1 MFDSPRDQQPTISF
15 PLSNEKGHIT
25 SHSYHTWGATNSAL
39 VASKKPS
46 KSYKNCHS
54 CNDMEVQFGTGSKV
68 DDESGMCSPPLWST
82 SPSKSPHHRKNYYRC
97 LSPASKTQAIA
108 RGQRELM
115 EMVKNMPE
123 SSYELSLKDL
133 VEHPRVELG
142 QEKGVKGAEERKLNN
157 KNAHARMVDKK
168 GQVKRSGKIDSGG
181 FYLKL
186 VFPISLGSK
195 KKTKN
200 EALVNSCANKVSP
213 RTSLSDGSAKGVDKE
228 WWKKSLSAS
237 GGESDSGVSSINSGS
252 MKSSASSNSSS
263 SSRSNSRYV
272 QTNIENLMLMDTE
285 FYMLKLETIENLLPN
300 YVAIPKMLLKCFSDS
315 NHKSKLFLYGT
326 VFLGKY
332 VLEMFTMM
340 SVVNDKVNESKQKLH
355 ALSVYWPYFT
365 EVKGSKTPPVV
376 VF

>member
-1 MFDSPRDQQPTISF
+1 MSF
-15 PLSNEKGHIT
+15 PLSNEQGHIAT
-25 SHSYHTWGATNSAL
+25 HSYDAWGASNSGL
-39 VASKKPS
+39 VASKKPP
-46 KSYKNCHS
+46 KSYKNCQN
-54 CNDMEVQFGTGSKV
+54 CNDMEVQLGTGSKV

-82 SPSKSPHHRKNYYRC
+82 SPTKSPHHRKNYYRC

-133 VEHPRVELG
+133 VEHPRVDVG
-142 QEKGVKGAEERKLNN
+142 QEKGVKGAKGAEERKLNS

-168 GQVKRSGKIDSGG
+168 GQAKRSGKIDSGG
-181 FYLKL
+181 FYLKM

-200 EALVNSCANKVSP
+200 EALVNSSPNKVSP
-213 RTSLSDGSAKGVDKE
+213 RTSVSEGSAKGVEKE

-272 QTNIENLMLMDTE
+272 QTNQ
-285 FYMLKLETIENLLPN
+285 YMI
-300 YVAIPKMLLKCFSDS
+300 
-315 NHKSKLFLYGT
+315 
-326 VFLGKY
+326 
-332 VLEMFTMM
+332 
-340 SVVNDKVNESKQKLH
+340 
-355 ALSVYWPYFT
+355 
-365 EVKGSKTPPVV
+365 
-376 VF
+376 